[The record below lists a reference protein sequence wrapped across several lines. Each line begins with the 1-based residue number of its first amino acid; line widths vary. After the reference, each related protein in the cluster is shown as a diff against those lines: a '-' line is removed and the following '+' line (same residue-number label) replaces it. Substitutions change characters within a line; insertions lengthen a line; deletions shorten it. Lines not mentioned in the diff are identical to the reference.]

1 MRYGWRLDLLSQ
13 EVKPEKAELKDVATE
28 KHGQPQEQSKD
39 VSAVPMPTRSL
50 VQLVVFVLDGSRS
63 MDWSIEKKPKSEM
76 VKDTLKNIIRYF
88 KDEERWRKETDS
100 RGPGENIFVQVV
112 AFDTEVVKYFDDF
125 VRMIELP
132 ENAIISPTEKIRK
145 TLKRSNKGTTISA
158 GLRSAWDSISEFIK
172 KRELDINRIY
182 RPTIILLSD
191 GCTNK
196 SDRQPLLQ
204 LSEELLKLY
213 QIFVIEFGEPGAKP
227 ETAEA
232 EAEAATVAAPAHD
245 FHRGSCP
252 EILEKVASP
261 LDPGLLQKI
270 KRIGQKIDKVV
281 KLEELF
287 QGKRGYIR
295 TLNESHLR
303 VIFIT
308 MTTLQMVRK

>member
-1 MRYGWRLDLLSQ
+1 MLPE
-13 EVKPEKAELKDVATE
+13 EVKNVSSEVRNVSTE
-28 KHGQPQEQSKD
+28 DKN
-39 VSAVPMPTRSL
+39 VSTVPLPTRSL
-50 VQLVVFVLDGSRS
+50 VQLVTFVLDGSRS
-63 MDWSIEKKPKSEM
+63 MDWSVKNKAKSEM
-76 VKDTLKNIIRYF
+76 VKETLRSIVRYF
-88 KDEERWRKETDS
+88 RDEERWRKETDT
-100 RGPGENIFVQVV
+100 RGPGENIFVQLI

-132 ENAIISPTEKIRK
+132 EDAILSPTEKIRR
-145 TLKRSNKGTTISA
+145 TLKRTNKGTTISA
-158 GLRSAWDSISEFIK
+158 GLRSAWDSIGDFIK

-213 QIFVIEFGEPGAKP
+213 QVFVIEFGESGKEA
-227 ETAEA
+227 ETA
-232 EAEAATVAAPAHD
+232 D
-245 FHRGSCP
+245 FHRQSCP

-270 KRIGQKIDKVV
+270 KRVGQRIDSVV
-281 KLEELF
+281 KVEELF
-287 QGKRGYIR
+287 QGNRGYIR
-295 TLNESHLR
+295 TLNEKHLR

-308 MTTLQMVRK
+308 MTTLQMVRT

>member
-1 MRYGWRLDLLSQ
+1 LLPEDARNVSG
-13 EVKPEKAELKDVATE
+13 EVENISTE
-28 KHGQPQEQSKD
+28 EES
-39 VSAVPMPTRSL
+39 VSTVPLPTRSL

-63 MDWSIEKKPKSEM
+63 MDWSVNNKAKSEM
-76 VKDTLKNIIRYF
+76 VKETLRSIVRYF
-88 KDEERWRKETDS
+88 KDEERWRKETDT
-100 RGPGENIFVQVV
+100 RGPGENIFVQVI

-132 ENAIISPTEKIRK
+132 EDTILSPTEKIRR
-145 TLKRSNKGTTISA
+145 TLKRTNKGTIISA
-158 GLRSAWDSISEFIK
+158 GLRSAWDSIGDFIK

-182 RPTIILLSD
+182 RPTVILLSD

-204 LSEELLKLY
+204 LSEEMLKLY
-213 QIFVIEFGEPGAKP
+213 QVYVIEFGESGQEA
-227 ETAEA
+227 ETA
-232 EAEAATVAAPAHD
+232 D
-245 FHRGSCP
+245 FHRQSCP

-270 KRIGQKIDKVV
+270 KRVGQRIDSTVRV
-281 KLEELF
+281 EDLF
-287 QGKRGYIR
+287 KGNRGYIR
-295 TLNESHLR
+295 TLNEKHLR

>member
-1 MRYGWRLDLLSQ
+1 LLSEQ
-13 EVKPEKAELKDVATE
+13 VKVGETEPEEVKTE
-28 KHGQPQEQSKD
+28 KNEKPQDETRE

-63 MDWSIEKKPKSEM
+63 MDWTVNNKAKAEM
-76 VKDTLKNIIRYF
+76 VKETLRSIVRYF

-100 RGPGENIFVQVV
+100 RGPGENIFVQVI
-112 AFDTEVVKYFDDF
+112 AFDTEVVKYYDDF
-125 VRMIELP
+125 VRMIELQ
-132 ENAIISPTEKIRK
+132 ENTILSPTDKIRK
-145 TLKRSNKGTTISA
+145 TLKRTNKGTTISA
-158 GLRSAWDSISEFIK
+158 GLHTAWDSISEFIK

-213 QIFVIEFGEPGAKP
+213 QIFVIEFGEPGGKL

-232 EAEAATVAAPAHD
+232 EAGAATPAHD

-252 EILEKVASP
+252 ETLMKVASP

-281 KLEELF
+281 KVEELF
-287 QGKRGYIR
+287 QGNRGYIR
-295 TLNESHLR
+295 TLNEKHLR